1 MQVLFEAWLSAGEE
15 WDKSQLV
22 ISIRNQSSFKKRGS
36 RRWFTRADLM
46 VKYRD
51 DEQAVNDIIAEKLLA
66 PQGVVRCHPDAPKN
80 KTLEQ
85 YLCFD
90 EGTEAEEED
99 TILQSLFS
107 ATETSKNKSKKR
119 KKGRSSSRSSEDTD
133 SSRASSNSSSSRK
146 KGKKGK
152 KSKKRK
158 GKKEMSKKGKA
169 VKEKSKEQ
177 KEKERQKELQKV
189 EKEKARDAEKK
200 RQEIRSEAKKAGGP
214 LHGTW
219 SASGID
225 ATLHR

>member
-169 VKEKSKEQ
+169 VKEKSRKNRRR
-177 KEKERQKELQKV
+177 KSDRKSCRRL
-189 EKEKARDAEKK
+189 RRKK
-200 RQEIRSEAKKAGGP
+200 REMLRRKDKRFAQKRRRPGG
-214 LHGTW
+214 LCMERGVQV
-219 SASGID
+219 A
-225 ATLHR
+225 